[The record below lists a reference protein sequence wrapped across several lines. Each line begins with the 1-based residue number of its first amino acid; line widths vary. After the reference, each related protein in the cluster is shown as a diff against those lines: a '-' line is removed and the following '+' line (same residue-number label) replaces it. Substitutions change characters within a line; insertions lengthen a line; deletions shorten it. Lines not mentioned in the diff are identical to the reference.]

1 MASGRSPS
9 SLPFSC
15 VRQVFQD
22 EVFKAV
28 KPIYEELSSDDL
40 LSRCLGGYT
49 QNNNESFNSVL
60 WSIAPKGVHS
70 SKAIVDIAANIAVC
84 NFNDGLKSVLEIMQ
98 VLNLTI
104 GTTCYNFCIKTDER
118 RIRAAE
124 RAMTAEAKAAR
135 RLDMSN
141 KKAKD
146 DEDLNLEGQL
156 YGPGI
161 VD

>member
-1 MASGRSPS
+1 M
-9 SLPFSC
+9 
-15 VRQVFQD
+15 
-22 EVFKAV
+22 
-28 KPIYEELSSDDL
+28 
-40 LSRCLGGYT
+40 
-49 QNNNESFNSVL
+49 L

-141 KKAKD
+141 KKMMRTLIWKD
-146 DEDLNLEGQL
+146 NCTGQAL
-156 YGPGI
+156 PI
-161 VD
+161 KVIS

>member
-1 MASGRSPS
+1 MRSG
-9 SLPFSC
+9 LNKF
-15 VRQVFQD
+15 V
-22 EVFKAV
+22 
-28 KPIYEELSSDDL
+28 
-40 LSRCLGGYT
+40 
-49 QNNNESFNSVL
+49 N
-60 WSIAPKGVHS
+60 SIAS
-70 SKAIVDIAANIAVC
+70 SNIC

-141 KKAKD
+141 KKPKMMRTLIWKD
-146 DEDLNLEGQL
+146 NYTGQAL
-156 YGPGI
+156 PI
-161 VD
+161 KVIS

>member
-15 VRQVFQD
+15 VCQVFQD

-124 RAMTAEAKAAR
+124 RAM
-135 RLDMSN
+135 SC
-141 KKAKD
+141 
-146 DEDLNLEGQL
+146 GS
-156 YGPGI
+156 
-161 VD
+161 

>member
-1 MASGRSPS
+1 
-9 SLPFSC
+9 
-15 VRQVFQD
+15 D

-104 GTTCYNFCIKTDER
+104 VRARHCRLRSLQSATIVYTSKTYATLAASFDGFQSDTEQLIGVIGADR
-118 RIRAAE
+118 SNLNIRLFLAL
-124 RAMTAEAKAAR
+124 MK
-135 RLDMSN
+135 
-141 KKAKD
+141 
-146 DEDLNLEGQL
+146 
-156 YGPGI
+156 
-161 VD
+161 